1 MFLAI
6 IFDERLKNFKE
17 GEPEH
22 LVKGDCNKRWDIK
35 DVR

>member
-1 MFLAI
+1 MFLVI

-22 LVKGDCNKRWDIK
+22 LVKGCGNKNEVSK
-35 DVR
+35 M